1 MSVAEPDAV
10 EPSTVADATVDRTA
24 LARAV
29 NDLQATEARI
39 RRNAERVYDEAR
51 SKLVLEL
58 LPVMDNLDRALAASR
73 REITALVEGIVMVR
87 GQLEAV
93 LVRYGVERIDATGQK
108 FDPAAHE
115 AVAAIRVTNA
125 SQVGMVIEQIEPGY
139 RFGSKLLR
147 PARVGVGVLT

>member
-1 MSVAEPDAV
+1 MNGADPDAV
-10 EPSTVADATVDRTA
+10 EPSAVADATVDRVA

-58 LPVMDNLDRALAASR
+58 LPVVDNLDRALQAAHGEASP
-73 REITALVEGIVMVR
+73 LVEGIVMVR
-87 GQLEAV
+87 AQLEAV
-93 LVRYGVERIDATGQK
+93 LVRYGVERIDAKGQK

-115 AVAAIRVTNA
+115 AVAAIRVTDA
-125 SQVGMVIEQIEPGY
+125 SQAGMVVEQIEPGY

-147 PARVGVGVLT
+147 PARVGVGVLS